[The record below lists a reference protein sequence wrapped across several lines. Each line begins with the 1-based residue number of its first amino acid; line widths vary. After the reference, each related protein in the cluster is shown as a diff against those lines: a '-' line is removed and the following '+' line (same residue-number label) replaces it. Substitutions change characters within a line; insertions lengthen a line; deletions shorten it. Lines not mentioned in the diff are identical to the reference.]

1 MLLQFTVENFLSFR
15 DETRLSMKAPP
26 GVTEQTIEVPG
37 HPGLR
42 VMRITALYGANASG
56 KSNLVGAIQVATDLI
71 AGAPRLPHG
80 PFLLDEDAAA
90 RPSRFQFDF
99 ILEGRLYTYGFEV
112 DTSQI
117 VSEWLFEGEELIF
130 SREAGDSEPRIELG
144 DRLRQGDGDYQQR
157 IRFVAEGVPNRRLL
171 LLEMAERH
179 VHEVQPLQAWLS
191 KGVVTVAPETRY
203 RGLYRNLALNPEL
216 RRFYSESLRAMDTGI
231 LEVRVVS
238 SEQRP
243 ESRPEGAVEPSE
255 ENGKRVWRMLEFFHE
270 GNVGQPL
277 LEENESDGTRRLL
290 HLLPLLYARPQVSL
304 DTFVIDELDRS
315 LHTSLTRRFIQD
327 FLDQDRRG
335 PGNQLLFTTH
345 DTNLLNG
352 RLLVPAA
359 IWFVEKDR
367 TGASHLHSLAEYDS
381 GQLTRLTERL
391 EEGYLQGRFGAI
403 PFLAPRDL
411 AWAPAHHEEGKTP

>member
-1 MLLQFTVENFLSFR
+1 MLLQFIVENFLSFR

-26 GVTEQTIEVPG
+26 GVTEQALEVPG

-80 PFLLDEDAAA
+80 PFLLDEGAAT

-117 VSEWLFEGEELIF
+117 VSEWLFEGEDLVF
-130 SREAGDSEPRIELG
+130 SREAGGSEPRIELG
-144 DRLRQGDGDYQQR
+144 DRLRQGDADHQQR

-179 VHEVQPLQAWLS
+179 VREVQPLQAWLS
-191 KGVVTVAPETRY
+191 TGVVTVAPETRY
-203 RGLYRNLALNPEL
+203 RGLYRHLALNPEL

-243 ESRPEGAVEPSE
+243 ENRLEGTVEPSE
-255 ENGKRVWRMLEFFHE
+255 ESGRRVWRTLEFIHE
-270 GNVGQPL
+270 GNGSLPL

-290 HLLPLLYARPQVSL
+290 HLLPMLHAKPQVPP
-304 DTFVIDELDRS
+304 DTFVIDEIDRS

-352 RLLVPAA
+352 RLLTPAA

-411 AWAPAHHEEGKTP
+411 AWAPARHEQGKTP